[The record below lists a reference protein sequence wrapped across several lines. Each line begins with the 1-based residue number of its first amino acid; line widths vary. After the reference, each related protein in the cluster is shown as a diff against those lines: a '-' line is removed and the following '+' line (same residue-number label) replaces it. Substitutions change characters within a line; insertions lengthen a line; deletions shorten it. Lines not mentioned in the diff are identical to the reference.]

1 MDYSYLVYMHST
13 PLISFIARFKLHF
26 WPKFLP
32 SEGSSRSLPANKQA
46 VDVLADYLRYLYTC
60 SLLYLEKTH
69 VHGWDSVDVKE
80 AQLIF
85 SYPNGWDGMQDQIRK
100 AAVMSNIIV
109 NNNSDHSRISFVTEA
124 EANLYFVLKHG
135 PPQQLVEV
143 GLIPLYTN
151 IIC

>member
-1 MDYSYLVYMHST
+1 MHST

-100 AAVMSNIIV
+100 AAVMSNIIA

-124 EANLYFVLKHG
+124 EANLHFVLKHG